1 MAEELISNY
10 IDRAAIKADTDYFL
24 SQIKTVFDAYTNLG
38 NSKFNLSFAEG
49 VRTTA
54 TNINQLNDS
63 LKQTTNVS
71 QQATRALDSNAA
83 ALQKISST
91 SSQVAR
97 TTDVV
102 SQSFKAEQ
110 STIQENIERLLRYE
124 AELSRLTGQQSKL
137 EKVIENSTDFPEEK
151 FKSLAELKQRQLELK
166 QSISEVNNEL
176 KNQIKLDSS
185 VPNTR
190 AEARAQNKALNY
202 AAENTD
208 VNDKERLAEINAL
221 IDRNNELIDEN
232 SDKLAKQKIN
242 IGNYPTAFS
251 GAFKFLNDELATI
264 EGKLAGP
271 GLSGKE
277 VENLTIKQDALR
289 NATALVNKEFSSTTA
304 QQNAFKE
311 AATQIGVVF
320 GKDSETFQQFNAQVK
335 AGKTELDGVKNAM
348 SGAEVAGNKFGKVL
362 GGIWSGL
369 RQVAAALPGLGI
381 ATLIGLLL
389 APLSALGA
397 ELLKY
402 VKTSDDAG
410 KKTEDLNEKLKSQA
424 EIIEETKS
432 KFSSAAANVA
442 ELKEQVILAK
452 QGFLDKDQVVKQYNE
467 TMGKTVGTVKDLEQ
481 VEQELVQNGEAYIQ
495 FTLLKAAAQV
505 AYGKAAEKAFEVE
518 ETARKKASE
527 FKNVFTDVHVV
538 ASGSTSFNAKDYEYQ
553 QQQIKVAQE
562 KRKQEEIA
570 KEKDKEKKLL
580 DIANDFEKQAAEISK
595 KFHFNFFGDGKEDT
609 KLKEFIQ
616 KFFADELKAQ
626 QEAYTK
632 ISLSDTVYLNTRLE
646 ARKRAYEFEYQIIEG
661 NKNYELTVEKNKL
674 DSVINY
680 AKATKNEKIN
690 AQREYSSRLAE
701 INERVAF
708 QEKDAA
714 RKLSIDLG
722 VIRRKQVDD
731 DIALIKKE
739 QEEIAEYDKK
749 KLDAELK
756 YEQDRIKHRQDQDA
770 INQATEL
777 RVLDIEYQKKI
788 ISEQEYQKKK
798 FEIEKYYSLKSQTD
812 TISDLERQIQKAK
825 DSGKDTL
832 DLEKKIADEKK
843 KIDDELT
850 KKLIDNRD
858 KLAARE
864 KEFAQTVI
872 GAVQSLIDNGYERQ
886 KNAIQDQIDLVDA
899 KKEKEVDAVNASLA
913 SEQDKAAKI
922 AIINARA
929 EDQKAELQ
937 KKQREQDIKKAQFD
951 KLIGILQV
959 GVSTQR
965 TIADLASKAAIAK
978 AEAAVLAA
986 NPVTAAYAPIAAASA
1001 AAIAAQIPLAL
1012 AQGAI
1017 QAGLIAAQPIPKYRT
1032 GTGNHPGGLMYA
1044 GDGGKSEIVIAP
1056 DGNAFVTPSVST
1068 LYDMPRGTVVLP
1080 DASQAIEQSFNMMYK
1095 PVMPAVASG
1104 NDLQVKMLSKKM
1116 DAVINAINNIP
1127 GTKVVNTWSGVEVSY
1142 ENVSRLWEYINR
1154 NTQSR

>member
-1 MAEELISNY
+1 MAEEKIDSYL
-10 IDRAAIKADTDYFL
+10 DRAGIKADTDFFL
-24 SQIKTVFDAYTNLG
+24 QQLKSVLDAYTNLG
-38 NSKFNLSFAEG
+38 NTKVNLSFSDSI
-49 VRTTA
+49 RSTTS
-54 TNINQLNDS
+54 NINQLNES
-63 LKQTTNVS
+63 LKQTTTVS
-71 QQATRALDSNAA
+71 QQAARAVEVNAA
-83 ALQKISST
+83 AF
-91 SSQVAR
+91 R
-97 TTDVV
+97 TESV
-102 SQSFKAEQ
+102 SIDENLKLL
-110 STIQENIERLLRYE
+110 IQNKT
-124 AELSRLTGQQSKL
+124 AL
-137 EKVIENSTDFPEEK
+137 EKVHDAQKLYKKQLDDGKISLDQYTNKMAEAIKRELE
-151 FKSLAELKQRQLELK
+151 FKQSIADINAELKAQSQL
-166 QSISEVNNEL
+166 
-176 KNQIKLDSS
+176 DFAA
-185 VPNTR
+185 PNTK
-190 AEARAQNKALNY
+190 AEARAQNKILTREV
-202 AAENTD
+202 ENTD
-208 VNDKERLAEINAL
+208 VNDVQRIAELNAQIDKNNQL
-221 IDRNNELIDEN
+221 IDAN

-251 GAFKFLNDELATI
+251 GAFKFLNDELVSI
-264 EGKLAGP
+264 EGKLSGP

-277 VENLTIKQDALR
+277 VENLTVKQEALR

-320 GKDSETFQQFNAQVK
+320 GKDSETFKQFNTQVQ

-348 SGAEVAGNKFGKVL
+348 SGAEVAGNKFGKAL
-362 GGIWSGL
+362 GGIWSGI
-369 RQVAAALPGLGI
+369 RQIAYAIPGVGI
-381 ATLIGLLL
+381 AGLVGLLL
-389 APLSALGA
+389 TPLGALGA
-397 ELLKY
+397 ELFKY
-402 VKTSDDAG
+402 VKTSGDAG
-410 KKTEDLNEKLKSQA
+410 RATEDLNEKLKDQA
-424 EIIEETKS
+424 DIIEETKS
-432 KFSSAAANVA
+432 KFSSAASNVA
-442 ELKEQVILAK
+442 ELKEQVLLAK

-481 VEQELVQNGEAYIQ
+481 VEKELVENGEAYIQ

-518 ETARKKASE
+518 VTARKKADD

-538 ASGSTSFNAKDYEYQ
+538 ASGSTSFNARDYEYQ
-553 QQQIKVAQE
+553 QQQIKEAQE
-562 KRKQEEIA
+562 RRKQEEIA

-595 KFHFNFFGDGKEDT
+595 KFKFNFFGDGKEDT

-616 KFFADELKAQ
+616 KFFDSELKAQ

-632 ISLSDTVYLNTRLE
+632 ISQSDTVYLDTRLR

-661 NKNYELTVEKNKL
+661 QKNYELEVEKNKL

-690 AQREYSSRLAE
+690 AQREYASRLAE
-701 INERVAF
+701 INERVDF

-714 RKLSIDLG
+714 RKLAIDLG

-770 INQATEL
+770 INQDTEL
-777 RVLDIEYQKKI
+777 RVLDLEYQKKL
-788 ISEQEYQKKK
+788 ISEEEYQKKK
-798 FEIEKYYSLKSQTD
+798 FQIERYYSLKSQTD
-812 TISDLERQIQKAK
+812 TIADLERQIQRAK
-825 DSGKDTL
+825 NDGKDTL
-832 DLEKKIADEKK
+832 DLDRKIADEKK

-850 KKLIDNRD
+850 KKLIDNRE
-858 KLAARE
+858 KLKARE
-864 KEFAQTVI
+864 YEFANTVT
-872 GAVQSLIDNGYERQ
+872 GAIQSLVDNGYERQ
-886 KNAIQDQIDLVDA
+886 KNAIQDQIDLIDT
-899 KKEKEVDAVNASLA
+899 KKQKEVDAVNATTA
-913 SEQDKAAKI
+913 SEQDKSAKI

-1017 QAGLIAAQPIPKYRT
+1017 QAGLIAAQPIPKYKT
-1032 GTGNHPGGLMYA
+1032 GTGYHPGGLMYA
-1044 GDGGKSEIVIAP
+1044 GDGGKSEIVIGP

-1080 DASQAIEQSFNMMYK
+1080 DANQAIEQSFNMMYK
-1095 PVMPAVASG
+1095 PVLPAVAGG
-1104 NDLQVKMLSKKM
+1104 NDMQVKMLQKKL

-1127 GTKVVNTWSGVEVSY
+1127 GTKVTNTWSGVNTSY
-1142 ENVSRLWEYINR
+1142 ENVNRQWEYINR
-1154 NTQSR
+1154 NTQSK